1 MLNPDKMKQALERT
15 MHFIGA
21 IPVTGNGQDLAV
33 AAKSEIRAAIELLQ
47 EDKDPSGQNITYTD

>member
-1 MLNPDKMKQALERT
+1 MKQALERAIAC
-15 MHFIGA
+15 IGA

-47 EDKDPSGQNITYTD
+47 EDKDPSGENITYTD